1 MRITPES
8 PLAPA
13 ARGAPI
19 TLWIDGQPVTAY
31 AGETLA
37 GVLFATGR
45 RAIHRAPPAGHAA
58 RPRGVYCG
66 MGVCFECLVWIE
78 TPSVAQPGAPMHYSA
93 RACLTPAE
101 DGMRVHTT
109 PPGTP

>member
-1 MRITPES
+1 MRITPDS

-45 RAIHRAPPAGHAA
+45 RAIHRAPAEGQAP

-78 TPSVAQPGAPMHYSA
+78 TPSAAQAGAPAQRSV
-93 RACLTPAE
+93 RACLTAAE
-101 DGMRVHTT
+101 DGMHVRTT
-109 PPGTP
+109 PPRTP

>member
-1 MRITPES
+1 MRIAPES

-13 ARGAPI
+13 TRGAPI
-19 TLWIDGQPVTAY
+19 TIWIDGQAVTAY

-45 RAIHRAPPAGHAA
+45 RAIHRAAPEGHAA
-58 RPRGVYCG
+58 QPRGVYCG

-78 TPSVAQPGAPMHYSA
+78 TPSVAELGEPAQRSV

-109 PPGTP
+109 PR